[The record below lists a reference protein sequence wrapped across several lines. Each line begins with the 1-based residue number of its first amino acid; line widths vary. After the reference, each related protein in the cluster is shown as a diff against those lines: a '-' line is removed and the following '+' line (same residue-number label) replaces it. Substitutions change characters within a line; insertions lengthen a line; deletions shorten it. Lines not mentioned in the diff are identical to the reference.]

1 MWDYLC
7 TVCMCV
13 RCVCEY
19 VSMFVL
25 CYIQIHWTLNPSPL
39 WCVTP
44 FSKSAVLPR
53 AVPVSSEKYCGQGW
67 FNLVSCSN
75 VESSASSATASRKED
90 EMSCTE
96 LEDKISY
103 EIETNASDAGVN
115 TKTMSFYYHTVYSK
129 LISPSCARM
138 HTLMPKFWNT
148 PSSPP
153 PLTLQ
158 TFHVQKQT
166 HESQKTHTT
175 QPYMCYERTRIMYF
189 LTHVISRMH
198 TIHLVQCWSWVFGTQ
213 ERKKDAHTPCIL
225 ARTSCVLW

>member
-1 MWDYLC
+1 
-7 TVCMCV
+7 MCNSFFEICGSTSSCPSKLGKV
-13 RCVCEY
+13 LWTRLIQSGVMFQRWVERIFCNCVE
-19 VSMFVL
+19 
-25 CYIQIHWTLNPSPL
+25 
-39 WCVTP
+39 
-44 FSKSAVLPR
+44 
-53 AVPVSSEKYCGQGW
+53 E
-67 FNLVSCSN
+67 
-75 VESSASSATASRKED
+75 ED
-90 EMSCTE
+90 EMPCTE
-96 LEDKISY
+96 LEDMISY